1 MSPFPRSRSAEVL
14 SRGPLFVLLL
24 PGMLERL
31 PDREPIEALLRAPG
45 AVAVEPARVSYGALA
60 RLPAASARSVA
71 RRQARRMQLPGIPAV
86 VAALHPLQV
95 PLALALM
102 DRHRDAELWYGAPD
116 GTAVTPRE
124 LQLDAAA
131 RELAVATLTLPV
143 TARLWTRMESR
154 GIESGRLGSERMSS

>member
-1 MSPFPRSRSAEVL
+1 MSPSPRSRSADVL

-24 PGMLERL
+24 PGVLDRL
-31 PDREPIEALLRAPG
+31 PDREPIEALMRAPG

-71 RRQARRMQLPGIPAV
+71 RRQARRMRLPGIPAV

-95 PLALALM
+95 PLALALI

-131 RELAVATLTLPV
+131 RELSAATLTLPV
-143 TARLWTRMESR
+143 TAPLWTRMESR
-154 GIESGRLGSERMSS
+154 GIESGRLGSERLSS

>member
-1 MSPFPRSRSAEVL
+1 MEE
-14 SRGPLFVLLL
+14 L
-24 PGMLERL
+24 PQRDHEQRDVDEQ
-31 PDREPIEALLRAPG
+31 PEDALLGRDG
-45 AVAVEPARVSYGALA
+45 DGVSYDALA

-95 PLALALM
+95 PLALALL

-143 TARLWTRMESR
+143 TALLWTRMESR
-154 GIESGRLGSERMSS
+154 GIESGRLGSERLSS

>member
-1 MSPFPRSRSAEVL
+1 
-14 SRGPLFVLLL
+14 
-24 PGMLERL
+24 
-31 PDREPIEALLRAPG
+31 
-45 AVAVEPARVSYGALA
+45 
-60 RLPAASARSVA
+60 
-71 RRQARRMQLPGIPAV
+71 MQLPGIPAV

-102 DRHRDAELWYGAPD
+102 DRNRDAELWYGAPD

-131 RELAVATLTLPV
+131 RELAVETLTLPV